1 MNKTKVTKKLERKIK
16 AIRKLWI
23 KYLDS
28 LPSEGNE
35 DGKELGY
42 LSVSIWRD
50 SYDVSST
57 VDNAKLK
64 TENQVNFFKVGI
76 K

>member
-1 MNKTKVTKKLERKIK
+1 MTKTKVTKKLERKVK
-16 AIRKLWI
+16 AIHKLWI

-28 LPSEGNE
+28 LPSEGNRE
-35 DGKELGY
+35 GKEKGY
-42 LSVSIWRD
+42 LSIAVWRD

-57 VDNAKLK
+57 LYVTKLK
-64 TENQVNFFKVGI
+64 EENQVNFFKVGI

>member
-1 MNKTKVTKKLERKIK
+1 MTKTKVTKKLERKVK
-16 AIRKLWI
+16 AIHKLWI

-28 LPSEGNE
+28 LPSEGNRE
-35 DGKELGY
+35 GKEKGY

-57 VDNAKLK
+57 MDDNKLK
-64 TENQVNFFKVGI
+64 EENQVNFFKVGI

>member
-1 MNKTKVTKKLERKIK
+1 MTKSKVTKKLERKVK
-16 AIRKLWI
+16 AIHKLWI

-28 LPSEGNE
+28 LPSEENRE
-35 DGKELGY
+35 GKEKGY
-42 LSVSIWRD
+42 LSVSVWRD

-57 VDNAKLK
+57 VDNNKLK
-64 TENQVNFFKVGI
+64 AENQVSFFKVGI

>member
-1 MNKTKVTKKLERKIK
+1 MNKTKVTKKLERKVK
-16 AIRKLWI
+16 AIRRLWI

-35 DGKELGY
+35 KGKEKGY
-42 LSVSIWRD
+42 LSISVWRD

-57 VDNAKLK
+57 IDNTKLK
-64 TENQVNFFKVGI
+64 GENQVNFFEVGI